1 MPKQRLVEINLFDK
15 LFKNFLKSK
24 VDNKENDFIAKL
36 RKKDPELANIYSDWN
51 DKMNASIMK
60 SKAVLQKLGKNTS
73 HLDDF
78 INKYH

>member
-1 MPKQRLVEINLFDK
+1 MPKNRLVEINLFDK
-15 LFKNFLKSK
+15 LFKTFLKSK
-24 VDNKENDFIAKL
+24 VDNKDSQFIAKL

-60 SKAVLQKLGKNTS
+60 TKSVMQKLGKDTS
-73 HLDDF
+73 NIDDF

>member
-15 LFKNFLKSK
+15 LFKSFLKSK
-24 VDNKENDFIAKL
+24 VDNKESEFISKL

-60 SKAVLQKLGKNTS
+60 SKSVLQKLGKDTS

-78 INKYH
+78 IKKYY